1 MIKLKKI
8 FITLLFVSILV
19 FAGCGKSKIEILA
32 SDSVKIAVGEEKQLE
47 YEIKG
52 DVSNSDVSFSSNVPS
67 ILSVSND
74 GIIKAIA
81 KGNVIV
87 TIKVANVEK
96 KIKVEI
102 LGSEFA
108 FAIEKN
114 DAIETIKNY
123 LKKED
128 YSSENINKINSI
140 INTFESVIFEC
151 SNPDEITALIDEY
164 KTKLDVINTLL
175 LDQVYLEIDKL
186 NEYVNLNNYSEV
198 NQKAISSY
206 LLTAKTSLL
215 ECKSIDE
222 IKAISDKCKNSID
235 QIKTLKEE
243 KAELEMKLKEARDNA
258 YLEVSTY
265 VNISDY
271 STVNQGAIRYTLLL
285 CQTEFSSCNS
295 VNEINNLVNVYKTKL
310 SLIDTT
316 NVELNK
322 DKLANLYTSK
332 LEEENYQNGV
342 IYEIFVRSFADSDG
356 DGVGDFNGIT
366 AKLDYLN
373 SLGIKTIWLMP
384 IFTSPSYH
392 GYDVINYYEVNE
404 DYGTLEDFRNLTLEA
419 SKLGIKVMLDMVF
432 NHTSNQSPWFK
443 MALVNDEKYHA
454 YYNFLEEGQKTSQYF
469 HSSAAGSYYGYF
481 SDSMPELNFSN
492 EDVRDEILNI
502 SKFWIDQGVSGFR
515 LDAVSHYYDPNEQK
529 YDRPYNSFSTNVT
542 YFRDYFS
549 PKIKEYKS
557 DFFVIGEVY
566 EQTMYEEVARYY
578 YGIDA
583 PIDFPVQYQILN
595 AISSSSNKNYVN
607 NLNTKYSS
615 YKKANAN
622 FVSVPFLTNHDMNRV
637 ASQLGGDKDL
647 VRFAAEVLLTLPGSP
662 IVYYGEELGMFGY
675 RTEGTNGVYDET
687 IRLPIDFGDK
697 YTASWSS
704 SFTNIEYNQII
715 DQNKKIGN
723 VLRQQKDTT
732 SILNVYKTLINLRN
746 QNMALA
752 YGNTITL
759 FEGSTAQI
767 QGFYREYT
775 YAGQTQKI
783 LILHN
788 FAYKEA
794 SISQVS
800 GEVLYS
806 SNQFVFDGSKIPAKS
821 TVIIDVTGEN
831 NA

>member
-1 MIKLKKI
+1 MIDLI
-8 FITLLFVSILV
+8 IHLV
-19 FAGCGKSKIEILA
+19 
-32 SDSVKIAVGEEKQLE
+32 
-47 YEIKG
+47 
-52 DVSNSDVSFSSNVPS
+52 P
-67 ILSVSND
+67 
-74 GIIKAIA
+74 
-81 KGNVIV
+81 
-87 TIKVANVEK
+87 
-96 KIKVEI
+96 
-102 LGSEFA
+102 
-108 FAIEKN
+108 
-114 DAIETIKNY
+114 
-123 LKKED
+123 
-128 YSSENINKINSI
+128 
-140 INTFESVIFEC
+140 
-151 SNPDEITALIDEY
+151 
-164 KTKLDVINTLL
+164 
-175 LDQVYLEIDKL
+175 
-186 NEYVNLNNYSEV
+186 
-198 NQKAISSY
+198 
-206 LLTAKTSLL
+206 
-215 ECKSIDE
+215 
-222 IKAISDKCKNSID
+222 
-235 QIKTLKEE
+235 
-243 KAELEMKLKEARDNA
+243 M
-258 YLEVSTY
+258 
-265 VNISDY
+265 
-271 STVNQGAIRYTLLL
+271 
-285 CQTEFSSCNS
+285 
-295 VNEINNLVNVYKTKL
+295 
-310 SLIDTT
+310 
-316 NVELNK
+316 
-322 DKLANLYTSK
+322 
-332 LEEENYQNGV
+332 
-342 IYEIFVRSFADSDG
+342 
-356 DGVGDFNGIT
+356 
-366 AKLDYLN
+366 
-373 SLGIKTIWLMP
+373 
-384 IFTSPSYH
+384 
-392 GYDVINYYEVNE
+392 
-404 DYGTLEDFRNLTLEA
+404 
-419 SKLGIKVMLDMVF
+419 
-432 NHTSNQSPWFK
+432 
-443 MALVNDEKYHA
+443 
-454 YYNFLEEGQKTSQYF
+454 
-469 HSSAAGSYYGYF
+469 
-481 SDSMPELNFSN
+481 
-492 EDVRDEILNI
+492 
-502 SKFWIDQGVSGFR
+502 
-515 LDAVSHYYDPNEQK
+515 
-529 YDRPYNSFSTNVT
+529 T

-637 ASQLGGDKDL
+637 ASQLGGDKEL

-732 SILNVYKTLINLRN
+732 STLNVYKTLINLRN

-806 SNQFVFDGSKIPAKS
+806 SNHFVFDGSKIPAKS